1 MLKNGYK
8 LIVIKDGHFDLK
20 QFNITP
26 LHILFFASL
35 IVILTSSLFVVF
47 SDEFVDWV
55 GSREIQKHRN
65 NNEKLID
72 QINENQQRLES
83 LVNELDKIK
92 EEDNNLRKLV
102 KLPII
107 HEDVRKVGVGGA
119 SNKDQSEN
127 LEYLLPNDL
136 VDLKQINKQINFV
149 NRLVNLETL
158 SFSEISKKVELDLDK
173 IKAFPAIHPIPL
185 ENKKLSSTFG
195 HRRDPF
201 SREYKFHDGHD
212 FSARTGTPVYATAAG
227 RVKTSKY
234 YGTFGN
240 YIEVDHGN
248 GYVSIYGHLS
258 RRKVNR
264 GEKVVRG
271 QKIGT
276 VGNTGRSTAPHLH
289 YEVQYNKK
297 SQDPS
302 QFYFDTF
309 VQ

>member
-1 MLKNGYK
+1 MLKDGYK
-8 LIVIKDGHFDLK
+8 LIVIKDGQFDLK
-20 QFNITP
+20 QYNVSP
-26 LHILFFASL
+26 LHILLFAFL
-35 IVILTSSLFVVF
+35 IVLMTSSLFVVF

-55 GSREIQKHRN
+55 GSREIKKHQS
-65 NNEKLID
+65 NNEKLIL
-72 QINENQQRLES
+72 QIDENQQRLES
-83 LVNELDKIK
+83 LIDELDKIK
-92 EEDNNLRKLV
+92 EEDNNLRRLV
-102 KLPII
+102 KLPVI

-127 LEYLLPNDL
+127 LEYLLPNNSIDL
-136 VDLKQINKQINFV
+136 LQINQQIDFV

-158 SFSEISKKVELDLDK
+158 SFSEISKKIETDLDK
-173 IKAFPAIHPIPL
+173 IRAFPAIHPVPTDNI
-185 ENKKLSSTFG
+185 KLTSTFG

-201 SREYKFHDGHD
+201 SRSFKFHDGHD
-212 FSARTGTPVYATAAG
+212 FSARTGTPVYATADG

-258 RRKVNR
+258 RRKVNK
-264 GEKVVRG
+264 GDKVVRG
-271 QKIGT
+271 QKIGA

-302 QFYFDTF
+302 QFYFDLN
-309 VQ
+309 